1 VAAETIVL
9 VTAASAIG
17 IAAAAASIRFVPR
30 VFDALPRL
38 NELQLDGRAIAVAIG
53 TSLVAALLVGVW
65 PVLSATRGRVTRHGL
80 AGRGTTAGAHG
91 LQRAL
96 VVVQVALSLLLA
108 GAAALLG
115 RSYYNLTA
123 VPSGF
128 DSASV
133 WTFHVGA
140 QWNEDRQ
147 LVGLMQER
155 IVGDLATVPGVEAA
169 GLVNFLPMSRAT
181 LRSPVLVAGVTG
193 PERDGS
199 MNAGSRVV
207 SDGYF
212 RTLQVPIEAGENCP
226 SLRMDFDAPRRVL
239 INRRFADDY
248 APGQSLV
255 GREMR
260 VVQDPGAPYTIVGI
274 VNDMAEDDIDGRT
287 SPYIYTCDSAGSWPD
302 PEYVVRT
309 SNPSGLAG
317 ALREVVRRHAPSRAI
332 FDLAP
337 LDDVTAKLR
346 QTPRLNAAMLALFSS
361 AALVL
366 ASIGLYS
373 LFTLLVA
380 EQVREI
386 GVRLALGATPS
397 QMIGLVA
404 SSAGKLLAGGLVI
417 GGALIVALQ
426 RFIVTQLFGVSP
438 LDPWSLTMAALVL
451 GAVSLAAVL
460 LPAARAGRVSPMVA
474 MTAE

>member
-1 VAAETIVL
+1 
-9 VTAASAIG
+9 
-17 IAAAAASIRFVPR
+17 
-30 VFDALPRL
+30 
-38 NELQLDGRAIAVAIG
+38 
-53 TSLVAALLVGVW
+53 
-65 PVLSATRGRVTRHGL
+65 VTRHGL
-80 AGRGTTAGAHG
+80 TGRGTTAGSHG

-123 VPSGF
+123 VPAGF
-128 DSASV
+128 DSTSV

-140 QWNEDRQ
+140 EWNEDRQ
-147 LVGLMQER
+147 AVGLMQER
-155 IVGDLATVPGVEAA
+155 LVADLAAVPGVEAA
-169 GLVNFLPMSRAT
+169 GMVNFLPMSRAT
-181 LRSPVLVAGVTG
+181 LRSPVFVAGVTG

-199 MNAGSRVV
+199 MNAGSRIV

-212 RTLQVPIEAGENCP
+212 RALRVPVVEGENCP
-226 SLRMDFDAPRRVL
+226 TLRMDFDAPRRALV
-239 INRRFADDY
+239 NRRFAADY

-260 VVQDPGAPYTIVGI
+260 VAQDPGPPYTIVG
-274 VNDMAEDDIDGRT
+274 VVDDMSEDDIDGRT
-287 SPYIYTCDSAGSWPD
+287 SPYIYTCDTAGAWPD

-309 SNPSGLAG
+309 NDPSGLAG
-317 ALREVVRRHAPSRAI
+317 GLREVVRRHAPSRAI

-361 AALVL
+361 AALLL
-366 ASIGLYS
+366 AAIGLYS

-386 GVRLALGATPS
+386 GVRLALGATPT
-397 QMIGLVA
+397 QMMQRVA
-404 SSAGKLLAGGLVI
+404 SNAGRLLASGLVI
-417 GGALIVALQ
+417 GGVLLVAVQ
-426 RFIVTQLFGVSP
+426 RFIVSQLFGVSP
-438 LDPWSLTMAALVL
+438 LDPWSLAAAA
-451 GAVSLAAVL
+451 AVLAAVSVAAVV
-460 LPAARAGRVSPMVA
+460 LPAARAGRVNPMVA